1 MNAQRWQFSLVH
13 LLMVV
18 TVAAFFLAFAVKFP
32 KLALGIGI
40 VAGMAAV
47 LCFADRC
54 VATISSPFGRRA

>member
-32 KLALGIGI
+32 KLALGHWDRRRHGSCF
-40 VAGMAAV
+40 V
-47 LCFADRC
+47 LR
-54 VATISSPFGRRA
+54 